1 MEQTDIT
8 QRLRKLATRLLDAYE
23 AMDLPQTFTEADRAA
38 KALISIGK
46 AIALTGDEPPATKPP
61 ASSQPAAPP
70 RQPSPPSP
78 YLEIERQA
86 KALMKADR
94 ALKDGQL
101 SDEEIDALLGS
112 P

>member
-23 AMDLPQTFTEADRAA
+23 AIDLPQTFAEADRAA

-46 AIALTGDEPPATKPP
+46 AIALTGDEAPK
-61 ASSQPAAPP
+61 SKPAAQSALQP
-70 RQPSPPSP
+70 RKVPAPSP

-86 KALMKADR
+86 KALMNADR
-94 ALKDGQL
+94 ALKGGQL
-101 SDEEIDALLGS
+101 SDEEIDALLG
-112 P
+112 PP

>member
-23 AMDLPQTFTEADRAA
+23 AIDLPQTFAEADHAA

-46 AIALTGDEPPATKPP
+46 AIAMAGDEAPKPVTSSKPAVP
-61 ASSQPAAPP
+61 S
-70 RQPSPPSP
+70 RQPSAPSP

-86 KALMKADR
+86 KALMKADKVLR
-94 ALKDGQL
+94 GGQL
-101 SDEEIDALLGS
+101 SDAEIDALLG
-112 P
+112 PP